1 MAPKAII
8 SWESWV
14 PSKSRKTRCF
24 FPFSIWANFFIEQ
37 LNPYVLII
45 YYIIYPVMLEK
56 KLTKQQILQKR
67 FKADVKGYDALEVDR
82 FLDEIC
88 EDYERVEAFLMTT
101 LPELLSFKEQIIKLK
116 ERFHQLEL
124 DYADVKEKASVIDK
138 NKTVEINQDNFN
150 LYRRI
155 GLLEKELY
163 KLGVDPNKIK

>member
-1 MAPKAII
+1 
-8 SWESWV
+8 
-14 PSKSRKTRCF
+14 
-24 FPFSIWANFFIEQ
+24 
-37 LNPYVLII
+37 
-45 YYIIYPVMLEK
+45 MLEK
-56 KLTKQQILQKR
+56 KLTRQLILQKR

-88 EDYERVEAFLMTT
+88 DDYERIETYLSTT
-101 LPELLSFKEQIIKLK
+101 IPDLLALKEQFTKLK
-116 ERFHQLEL
+116 ERFHQLEVE
-124 DYADVKEKASVIDK
+124 YADVKEKASVIDK